1 MWHHLEMRTHAK
13 PKKIYKCRTI
23 KMEQLLCKWSELLGM
38 VIRHTFKTHIYVGE
52 QIGSLHLQYI
62 ISWYL
67 WPYNILQPTNE
78 TFQNHNILNYTPNI
92 WNIDTDTDTKQWWSR
107 TFQDLS
113 WSTNWETYLS
123 KEFVKQSSWQCFVT
137 FLGWLSDPLKW
148 LSDLHFRDR
157 PVDHKPGDRTGPS
170 PDRPEN
176 AEDFQCPL
184 GLKKTFY
191 LLNQFL
197 FSIFQLLCAFGVGS
211 GEHIFLI
218 MHNKSCIVPTPKT
231 NIFQALF
238 IFGGWI
244 RGTHL
249 SNYAQQKLHCPN
261 PKT

>member
-1 MWHHLEMRTHAK
+1 
-13 PKKIYKCRTI
+13 
-23 KMEQLLCKWSELLGM
+23 MEQLLCKWSELLGM

-148 LSDLHFRDR
+148 LSDLHLEIKWSLWITWF
-157 PVDHKPGDRTGPS
+157 VHVGIIHKYLWW
-170 PDRPEN
+170 
-176 AEDFQCPL
+176 FQTHM
-184 GLKKTFY
+184 K
-191 LLNQFL
+191 
-197 FSIFQLLCAFGVGS
+197 SIGKHGNLQLW
-211 GEHIFLI
+211 
-218 MHNKSCIVPTPKT
+218 K
-231 NIFQALF
+231 
-238 IFGGWI
+238 
-244 RGTHL
+244 
-249 SNYAQQKLHCPN
+249 QQKDSNPN
-261 PKT
+261 TLYIYI